1 MTKWNGMRGDAMEPG
16 TNGWSSAGGSVS
28 GWSATGW
35 NRGVLRAYAPAV
47 MCWFAAALAL
57 AWRERVQPGVAS
69 IELAD
74 VLQWSVIVLLLA
86 TVIHGSWV
94 SWRLWQARQAAA

>member
-1 MTKWNGMRGDAMEPG
+1 MEPG
-16 TNGWSSAGGSVS
+16 TTGRSLTD
-28 GWSATGW
+28 WSATGW
-35 NRGVLRAYAPAV
+35 NRRVLRAYAPAAL
-47 MCWFAAALAL
+47 CWFAAALAL

-69 IELAD
+69 IELAG

-86 TVIHGSWV
+86 TVVQGSWV